1 MDLRRGERPGEGE
14 QIEQLGKTE
23 VRKEDLLE
31 MENLNNKAKSFEVEK
46 DELVRNGA
54 QLENKKETI

>member
-1 MDLRRGERPGEGE
+1 MDLRRGERIGEG
-14 QIEQLGKTE
+14 EQLGKTE